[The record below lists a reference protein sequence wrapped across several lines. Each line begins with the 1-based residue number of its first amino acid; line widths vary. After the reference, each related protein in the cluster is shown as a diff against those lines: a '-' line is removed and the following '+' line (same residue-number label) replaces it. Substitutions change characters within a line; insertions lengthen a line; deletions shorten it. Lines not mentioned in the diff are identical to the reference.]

1 MQIDPTEYK
10 DLSKAIAKAFF
21 IIASERK
28 FKDDSDF
35 DHKTAAQLFEEIWE
49 LEYDEE
55 VRLKYEQAA
64 GFVIQHVHGEL

>member
-21 IIASERK
+21 IIASERR
-28 FKDDSDF
+28 FKDDPEFDF
-35 DHKTAAQLFEEIWE
+35 KLAAQLFEDIWG

-64 GFVIQHVHGEL
+64 GLVIQHVKGEL